1 MHVVTSKLRI
11 LGHLI
16 NLEISNKG
24 MLSFTDNY
32 AQAPP
37 YMGVKEIFC
46 EFSVLLRIINT
57 ETLSPVLM
65 N

>member
-16 NLEISNKG
+16 NLEISNKA

-32 AQAPP
+32 AQAPH
-37 YMGVKEIFC
+37 MGVKEIFC